1 MQMDHAKLWMSIGD
15 TEQAK
20 MHLAKANELGGGM
33 TALMEK
39 QQKKAAEQGAKADDA
54 VPTGGNSNETSAP
67 VDATST
73 NTAAV
78 EHDMH
83 LEENMHTP
91 SRSISRPESSNDS
104 EHEFGIAART
114 KHTLPSTGEQ
124 LSEDG
129 NSEIATVS
137 DEADTTTAN
146 TSSVPNSTSA
156 AATSVTPH
164 QPAPVPYGAGRPV
177 KRIRRSRVTQM
188 YS

>member
-78 EHDMH
+78 DPLRPMAAA
-83 LEENMHTP
+83 P
-91 SRSISRPESSNDS
+91 SANARAGVRPE
-104 EHEFGIAART
+104 AC
-114 KHTLPSTGEQ
+114 
-124 LSEDG
+124 
-129 NSEIATVS
+129 
-137 DEADTTTAN
+137 
-146 TSSVPNSTSA
+146 
-156 AATSVTPH
+156 
-164 QPAPVPYGAGRPV
+164 
-177 KRIRRSRVTQM
+177 
-188 YS
+188 